1 MVTGRT
7 RVVSWLALTSWLV
20 GSGAGGAAQDLP
32 HASFGVL
39 PVTVETLDLAPTV
52 VTTGD
57 VITRTYRV
65 RFPDLIADGKEI
77 LILED
82 RMVPE
87 SLPVHPFEGLSLDIR
102 KSRVGDDHIFDFVYG
117 FRLITPEKAV
127 YVLPSFSF
135 YYLVRDLGEEIE
147 DAEVQQIE
155 GGQGLVR
162 YVATITDLPVL
173 DIRDT
178 VELGKFSG
186 RVTLFRTIVWT
197 VAPLPLVIWLFMLA
211 RLARRPKMVSIEA
224 VKAAEELERLDA
236 QIQAPPS
243 IWAARGN
250 LRRRLKALAR
260 IIPTHDN
267 GAALRDLERALV
279 ISMREY
285 LQAELPNLNP
295 GDTAKEI
302 MLHVEGL
309 RDGARKDG
317 LATLA
322 SRLVAYQSDLEKGAV
337 ASIEDPAEEVR
348 KLDESLM
355 LLQPHVR
362 LWLGIK
368 GWFRQG

>member
-7 RVVSWLALTSWLV
+7 RIVSWLALTSWLV
-20 GSGAGGAAQDLP
+20 GSGAGGSTQDLP
-32 HASFGVL
+32 HASLGEV

-57 VITRTYRV
+57 VVTQTYRV
-65 RFPDLIADGKEI
+65 RFPDLIANGKEI
-77 LILED
+77 IILED

-87 SLPVHPFEGLSLDIR
+87 SLPVHPFEGLSLDIQ
-102 KSRVGDDHIFDFVYG
+102 KSRVGDEHIWNFVYG

-178 VELGKFSG
+178 VELGEFSG
-186 RVTLFRTIVWT
+186 RVTLFRTIVLT
-197 VAPLPLVIWLFMLA
+197 VAPLPLVIWLFLLV
-211 RLARRPKMVSIEA
+211 RLARRPKMVSLEA
-224 VKAAEELERLDA
+224 VKTAEELERLDA

-243 IWAARGN
+243 IWAARRN
-250 LRRRLKALAR
+250 LRRYLKALGL

-267 GAALRDLERALV
+267 GTALRDLERTLV
-279 ISMREY
+279 ISTREY

-302 MLHVEGL
+302 MLHIEGL
-309 RDGARKDG
+309 HDGVRKDG
-317 LATLA
+317 LVALA
-322 SRLVAYQSDLEKGAV
+322 SRLVVYQSGLEKGAE

-348 KLDESLM
+348 KFDEALM
-355 LLQPHVR
+355 LLRPHVR

-368 GWFRQG
+368 GWFRQR